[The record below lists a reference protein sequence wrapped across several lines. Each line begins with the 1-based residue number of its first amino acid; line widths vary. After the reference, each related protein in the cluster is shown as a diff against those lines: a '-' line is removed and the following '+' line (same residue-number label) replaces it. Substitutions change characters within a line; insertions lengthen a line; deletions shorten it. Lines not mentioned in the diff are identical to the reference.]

1 MPRSVTAT
9 IRVLAPNLN
18 PNTKN
23 MTQQDGII
31 KSLETLIKHEKT
43 IQTQEASISQLKNI
57 LAEALHT
64 ITMHEHKLNL
74 LCGTNIVLARELEQL
89 RDKKFSY
96 GVN

>member
-1 MPRSVTAT
+1 
-9 IRVLAPNLN
+9 
-18 PNTKN
+18 

-43 IQTQEASISQLKNI
+43 IQAQEADMTKLKEL
-57 LAEALHT
+57 LAQALHT

-74 LCGTNIVLARELEQL
+74 LCGTNIVLAREVQEL
-89 RDKKFSY
+89 RDKKFSF

>member
-1 MPRSVTAT
+1 
-9 IRVLAPNLN
+9 
-18 PNTKN
+18 
-23 MTQQDGII
+23 MTNQDGII

-43 IQTQEASISQLKNI
+43 IQAQEADMTQLKEL
-57 LAEALHT
+57 LAQALHT

-74 LCGTNIVLARELEQL
+74 LCGTNLVLAREVQQL

>member
-1 MPRSVTAT
+1 
-9 IRVLAPNLN
+9 
-18 PNTKN
+18 

-43 IQTQEASISQLKNI
+43 IQAQEADMSQLKNI
-57 LAEALHT
+57 LAEALRT

-74 LCGTNIVLARELEQL
+74 LCGVSTTLAVELSAVKNQQIS
-89 RDKKFSY
+89 F